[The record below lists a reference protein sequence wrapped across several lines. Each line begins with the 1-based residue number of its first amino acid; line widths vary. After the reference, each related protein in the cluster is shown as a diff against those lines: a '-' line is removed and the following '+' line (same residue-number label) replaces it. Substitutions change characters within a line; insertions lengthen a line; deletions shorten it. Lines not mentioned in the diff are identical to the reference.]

1 MSDSLKFILIIFAGS
16 GIGGV
21 ARYGMQSSIYKL
33 YPFTFPLGTLLVNIL
48 GCFCIG
54 IFAALGDKGNL
65 LSQEWRLALV
75 TGFCGGF
82 TTFSTFAFEN
92 MNLLRTGNYLYFG
105 LYTLASILLGLA
117 AVFFGAFIIRSL

>member
-1 MSDSLKFILIIFAGS
+1 MGDNLKFILIIFAGS

-21 ARYGMQSSIYKL
+21 ARYGMQSFVYKI
-33 YPFTFPLGTLLVNIL
+33 YPFTFPLGTLTVNIL

-54 IFAALGDKGNL
+54 VFVALGERGNL
-65 LSQEWRLALV
+65 LNQEWRFALI

-92 MNLLRTGNYLYFG
+92 MNLLRSGNYLYFG
-105 LYTLASILLGLA
+105 LYTASSI
-117 AVFFGAFIIRSL
+117 V

>member
-1 MSDSLKFILIIFAGS
+1 MADNLKFILIIFAGS

-21 ARYGMQSSIYKL
+21 SRYFMQSWIYKL
-33 YPFTFPLGTLLVNIL
+33 YPFTFPLGTMVVNIL

-65 LSQEWRLALV
+65 LNQEWKFLLI

-92 MNLLRTGNYLYFG
+92 MNLLRTGNYLYFS
-105 LYTLASILLGLA
+105 LYTLASIVLGLA
-117 AVFFGAFIIRSL
+117 AVFAGAFIIRAL